1 MRAMPAAASVPGPD
15 DLMKLLDG
23 DLKTGRQSPL
33 YTLGALVVA
42 IVMVLL
48 PVIYLALIAAVGYL
62 TYLHAV
68 ENVGILNGGGM
79 RGRLLAYLG
88 PLFAGLVVCF
98 FLIKPLFARPV
109 SGPEAVSLDRDNEP
123 LLFAWVERLCGMVG
137 APLPRRIDV
146 DCNVNAS
153 ASFQGGLWGMIRRNM
168 VLTIGLPLVG
178 GMTLTQF
185 SGILAHEFGHFAQGG
200 AMRLS
205 YVIRRVNHWFARVVN
220 ERDSFDAGL
229 DQLQSSGSGGVM
241 IVVLVAKGGVWLSR
255 RVLWCLMMVGH
266 LFSTFLLRQMEYDA
280 DRYETQLAGSPAFQ
294 DTVARLHR
302 LMVGHNQAM
311 GQVNGFWRER
321 KLPDNLPAICF
332 ANTESLDE
340 KAMDTYLAQVFE
352 EKTNRWSTHPSDRD
366 RIRHAEKMEA
376 PGVLHSELP
385 ADILLSRFDDVSRKA
400 TKSFYRFQM
409 GESLDEKY
417 LWSARELIEAQK
429 LEDDRHR
436 GTQRFLQG
444 GIEHG
449 ALFFP
454 KPTGEILPGD
464 LADVVG
470 ELKDLRSKLLSA
482 RDDGAEVRNELA
494 SRRLELG
501 LHLLEFPQ
509 LEQALGDQEGAVAQA
524 VALTSVMN
532 CLRRVHP
539 LNEELERIFKTALR
553 ELEAVRREPES
564 KVKRKAFDE
573 SVRDLQT
580 CYLKIRDELEPVPY
594 PFRHAE
600 GEISCADYAAKAK
613 AEIEELGVLFNSVS
627 GLLEHLGPLYVKTLA
642 RLVEIAER
650 AEESAGLE
658 RLEAPPVKRDEMEA
672 ESGEG

>member
-1 MRAMPAAASVPGPD
+1 MPVAAPVPEPD
-15 DLMKLLDG
+15 DLIKLLDG
-23 DLKTGRQSPL
+23 DLKAGRQSPL

-42 IVMVLL
+42 IVMVIL

-79 RGRLLAYLG
+79 RGRLMAYLG

-109 SGPEAVSLDRDNEP
+109 SGPEPVSLDRENEP

-137 APLPRRIDV
+137 APLPKRIDV

-205 YVIRRVNHWFARVVN
+205 YIIRSVNFWFARVVY
-220 ERDSFDAGL
+220 ERDSFDEGL
-229 DQLQSSGSGGVM
+229 NELQSSGSIGIMLVA
-241 IVVLVAKGGVWLSR
+241 LVAKGGVWLSR

-311 GQVNGFWRER
+311 GQVNDFWRER
-321 KLPDNLPAICF
+321 KLPDDLPAVCF
-332 ANTESLDE
+332 ANTDSLDDE
-340 KAMDTYLAQVFE
+340 AMDTYLTQVFKQ
-352 EKTNRWSTHPSDRD
+352 KTDRWSTHPSDRD

-385 ADILLSRFDDVSRKA
+385 ADILLSGIDEVSRKV
-400 TKSFYRFQM
+400 TESFYRFQM
-409 GESLDEKY
+409 GGSPDEKY
-417 LWSARELIEAQK
+417 LWSTRELMESQK
-429 LEDDRHR
+429 LEADRNR
-436 GTQRFLQG
+436 GIQRFLQG
-444 GIEHG
+444 GIERG

-454 KPTGEILPGD
+454 EAKGEILPED
-464 LADVVG
+464 RADVVG
-470 ELKDLRSKLLSA
+470 ELKDLRSKLMAA
-482 RDDGAEVRNELA
+482 RDEGAEVRNELA
-494 SRRLELG
+494 NRRLELG

-509 LEQALGDQEGAVAQA
+509 IEDALGDIERSTAKTGNLA
-524 VALTSVMN
+524 SVMN
-532 CLRRVHP
+532 CLSRVFP
-539 LNEELERIFKTALR
+539 LSEELDRIFKTALR
-553 ELEAVRREPES
+553 ELEALQKDQES
-564 KVKRKAFDE
+564 KVKRYAFDE

-580 CYLKIRDELEPVPY
+580 CYLKIRDQLELVPY
-594 PFRHAE
+594 PFSHAE

-613 AEIEELGVLFNSVS
+613 AEIEELGPLFNSVS

-642 RLVEIAER
+642 RLVEIAEM
-650 AEESAGLE
+650 AEEAAGLE
-658 RLEAPPVKRDEMEA
+658 RMEAPPAKSEDKEA
-672 ESGEG
+672 EEGQA